1 MGHRQ
6 LLYLHMS
13 PARFHPPL
21 LQVMDKLDEPRKK
34 KIEEMVAEAISAGRG
49 GSGPATAAAR
59 PPARTASGASGG
71 GASGSRPGT
80 ARSSPKALAPKNLN
94 RPAAAGK
101 AGAAPPRRTASGGG
115 AAAAA
120 KTRSGGGGGGAP
132 AEEDLSSGKLSNEE
146 LEERMCDT
154 FGALTG
160 EGQC

>member
-1 MGHRQ
+1 
-6 LLYLHMS
+6 
-13 PARFHPPL
+13 
-21 LQVMDKLDEPRKK
+21 MDKLDDPRKK

-49 GSGPATAAAR
+49 GSGPNAAAAR
-59 PPARTASGASGG
+59 PPSRTASSASAG

-101 AGAAPPRRTASGGG
+101 AGAAPPRRTASG
-115 AAAAA
+115 AAAGA
-120 KTRSGGGGGGAP
+120 KTRSGGGGGGGAA

-154 FGALTG
+154 FGAPTG
-160 EGQC
+160 EGSASKARHGGSRPRRPRHGR